1 MSSQKFSTDF
11 TTGSIPNQI
20 LIFTVPLYASN
31 ILQILY
37 TVADMIIVGHVLGKV
52 GLSAV
57 SIGGDVANF
66 LMFFATGFANA
77 GQVIISQLLGAGKSR
92 DLGRFIGNMMTFLFV
107 LAVILT
113 FVCLGFCEEILELMN
128 TPPEALDEA
137 YGFTAIIIGSLIF
150 TYGYNAVSAILRGL
164 GDSRHPFI
172 FIGGAAVLNVILDII
187 FVIVIGMGARGAA
200 LATVISQGVSF
211 IACVIFLSRNREQLG
226 FSIAKFD
233 FMNLDKKLLSGFVK
247 LGLPMAIKNA
257 SVYISKIFVNSW
269 INSYGVEVSAFA
281 GIANKINSIS
291 FQLSQSLN
299 TAGASM
305 IGQNIGACMFGR
317 VKKIMRMIF
326 VIALTIS
333 GLMAATIVIFP
344 QIIFGLFT
352 HDPQIL
358 EIGYGY
364 VPIAVVYFLSSAC
377 RSPMTSLI
385 NGCGNYLANFSTAL
399 FDGLVARIGLALL
412 LGLGLGMHE
421 WGFWLGDALA
431 GFTSVI
437 IGGILYYSGRWKKI
451 ST

>member
-1 MSSQKFSTDF
+1 MIQTKFSTDF
-11 TTGSIPNQI
+11 TTGNIPKQ
-20 LIFTVPLYASN
+20 LLTFTMPLYASN

-66 LMFFATGFANA
+66 LMFFAMGFSNA
-77 GQVIISQLLGAGKSR
+77 GQVIIAQLLGAGKSR
-92 DLGRFIGNMMTFLFV
+92 DVGRFIGNMMTLLFIV
-107 LAVILT
+107 AIILT
-113 FVCLGFCEEILELMN
+113 FICLNMCEEILELMN
-128 TPPEALDEA
+128 TPQEALEEA
-137 YGFTAIIIGSLIF
+137 FGFTTVMIGGLVF

-172 FIGGAAVLNVILDII
+172 FISIAAILNVILDII
-187 FVIVIGMGARGAA
+187 LVIFLGIGAKGAA
-200 LATVISQGVSF
+200 IATVVSQGVSF
-211 IACVIFLSRNREQLG
+211 IACVVFLHRNRKQLG
-226 FSIAKFD
+226 FSIDGYDFLNFD
-233 FMNLDKKLLSGFVK
+233 GSLLSRFIK

-257 SVYISKIFVNSW
+257 SIYISKIFVNSW

-291 FQLSQSLN
+291 FYLSQALN

-305 IGQNIGACMFGR
+305 IGQNIGAKKFDR
-317 VKKIMRMIF
+317 VKEIMKSTL
-326 VIALTIS
+326 VIALIIS
-333 GLMAATIVIFP
+333 ALMAAAVVIFP
-344 QIIFGLFT
+344 ETIFGLFT

-364 VPIAVVYFLSSAC
+364 IPIAVVYFLGSAC
-377 RSPMTSLI
+377 RAPMSSLI
-385 NGCGNYLANFSTAL
+385 NGCGNYIANFSSAL
-399 FDGLVARIGLALL
+399 LDGLIMRIGLAILF
-412 LGLGLGMHE
+412 GLGLGMHE

-431 GFTSVI
+431 GFTSLF

>member
-1 MSSQKFSTDF
+1 MIQTKFSTDF
-11 TTGSIPNQI
+11 TAGNIPKQI
-20 LIFTVPLYASN
+20 LAFTMPLYASN
-31 ILQILY
+31 ILQVLY
-37 TVADMIIVGHVLGKV
+37 TVADMVIVGHVLGKI

-66 LMFFATGFANA
+66 LMFFAMGFANA

-92 DLGRFIGNMMTFLFV
+92 DLGRFIGNMMTFLFIV
-107 LAVILT
+107 AIILT
-113 FVCLGFCEEILELMN
+113 FICLYFCENILELMN
-128 TPPEALDEA
+128 TPPEALEEA
-137 YGFTAIIIGSLIF
+137 FSFTIIIIGGLIF

-172 FIGGAAVLNVILDII
+172 FISIAAILNILLDII
-187 FVIVIGMGARGAA
+187 LVIFLGVGAKGAA
-200 LATVISQGVSF
+200 IATVTSQGVSF
-211 IACVIFLSRNREQLG
+211 IACAVFLYKNREKLG
-226 FSIAKFD
+226 FVINGYD
-233 FMNLDKKLLSGFVK
+233 FLYFDKKLLSNFIT

-257 SVYISKIFVNSW
+257 SIYISKIFVNSW

-291 FQLSQSLN
+291 YYLSQSLN

-305 IGQNIGACMFGR
+305 IGQNIGAKKFDR
-317 VKKIMRMIF
+317 VKKIMKMILI
-326 VIALTIS
+326 IALGIS
-333 GLMAATIVIFP
+333 AIMAAAVVFFP

-364 VPIAVVYFLSSAC
+364 IPIAVIYFLGSAC
-377 RSPMTSLI
+377 RSPMSALI
-385 NGCGNYLANFSTAL
+385 NGCGNYIANFSSAL
-399 FDGLVARIGLALL
+399 FDGLIVRIGLAVL
-412 LGLGLGMHE
+412 LGLGFGMQE

-431 GFTSVI
+431 GFTSVV
-437 IGGILYYSGRWKKI
+437 IGGILYRSGAWKKI

>member
-1 MSSQKFSTDF
+1 MMS
-11 TTGSIPNQI
+11 
-20 LIFTVPLYASN
+20 
-31 ILQILY
+31 
-37 TVADMIIVGHVLGKV
+37 
-52 GLSAV
+52 
-57 SIGGDVANF
+57 
-66 LMFFATGFANA
+66 
-77 GQVIISQLLGAGKSR
+77 
-92 DLGRFIGNMMTFLFV
+92 FLF
-107 LAVILT
+107 AVAIVLT
-113 FVCLGFCEEILELMN
+113 FVCLFFCETILELMN
-128 TPPEALDEA
+128 TPPEALEEA
-137 YGFTAIIIGSLIF
+137 FAFTTVMIGGLIF
-150 TYGYNAVSAILRGL
+150 TYGYNAVGAILRGL

-172 FIGGAAVLNVILDII
+172 FIGAAAVLNVVLDII
-187 FVIVIGMGARGAA
+187 FVIVVGMGAMGAA

-226 FSIAKFD
+226 FSISKFD
-233 FMNLDKKLLSGFVK
+233 FLNIDKKLVSGFIK

-257 SVYISKIFVNSW
+257 SIYISKIFVNSW

-305 IGQNIGACMFGR
+305 VGQNIGAYKFGR
-317 VKKIMRMIF
+317 VKKILQTIF

-333 GLMAATIVIFP
+333 AIMAAAIVLFP

-358 EIGYGY
+358 EIGY

-377 RSPMTSLI
+377 RSPLTALI
-385 NGCGNYLANFSTAL
+385 NGCGNYVANFSTAL
-399 FDGLVARIGLALL
+399 FDGLVARIGLGLLFGLALN
-412 LGLGLGMHE
+412 MHE

>member
-1 MSSQKFSTDF
+1 MVQTKFLTDF
-11 TTGSIPNQI
+11 TQGNIPKQI
-20 LIFTVPLYASN
+20 LTFTMPLYASN
-31 ILQILY
+31 LLQILY

-57 SIGGDVANF
+57 SIGSDVANF
-66 LMFFATGFANA
+66 LMFFAMGFANA
-77 GQVIISQLLGAGKSR
+77 GQVIIAQLLGAGKSR
-92 DLGRFIGNMMTFLFV
+92 DLGRFIGNMMAFLFA
-107 LAVILT
+107 LAIVLT
-113 FVCLGFCEEILELMN
+113 FVCLGLCEEILELMN
-128 TPPEALDEA
+128 TPPEALEEA
-137 YGFTAIIIGSLIF
+137 FEFTAVIIGGLIF

-172 FIGGAAVLNVILDII
+172 FIGAAAILNIVLDII
-187 FVIVIGMGARGAA
+187 LVIFLGIGAKGAA
-200 LATVISQGVSF
+200 IATVTSQGVSF
-211 IACVIFLSRNREQLG
+211 IACVIFLYRNREELG
-226 FSIAKFD
+226 FSISKFD
-233 FMNLDKKLLSGFVK
+233 FINLDKNLLSRFIK

-257 SVYISKIFVNSW
+257 SIYISKIFVNSW

-291 FQLSQSLN
+291 YQLSQSLN

-305 IGQNIGACMFGR
+305 IGQNIGAMKFGR
-317 VKKIMRMIF
+317 VKKIMQMIF
-326 VIALTIS
+326 VIALAIS
-333 GLMAATIVIFP
+333 AIMAAAVVFFP

-364 VPIAVVYFLSSAC
+364 VPIAVIYFLGSAC
-377 RSPMTSLI
+377 RSPMTALI
-385 NGCGNYLANFSTAL
+385 NGCGNYLANFSSAL
-399 FDGLVARIGLALL
+399 LDGLVMRIGLAVL

-431 GFTSVI
+431 GFTSLL
-437 IGGILYYSGRWKKI
+437 IGGILYRSGRWKKI